1 MIGTVLVP
9 AVTLV
14 LLFPVSLW
22 LARAPWQP
30 GLSARGHLVFLL
42 VLAIVL
48 RGLVGAAIDWFRP
61 ERLAGEVARDH
72 LMPASVL
79 EIVLFLMMAV
89 LMDIRHCKLR
99 RENTQEALREKYIQ
113 RYLGKRA

>member
-1 MIGTVLVP
+1 MIDTVLVP

-30 GLSARGHLVFLL
+30 GSFARGHLAFLL
-42 VLAIVL
+42 VLAIAL
-48 RGLVGAAIDWFRP
+48 RGLVGAAIEWFRP

-72 LMPASVL
+72 LMPASVF
-79 EIVLFLMMAV
+79 EIVLFLMMAA
-89 LMDIRHCKLR
+89 RHCKLG
-99 RENTQEALREKYIQ
+99 RENTQEALREKDIQ